1 MQNTLNSQDLAQQ
14 TADDIVKNLKPKDS
28 DEILDALKT
37 HYEVL
42 NKTQQMHIDF
52 LSEFIKNLKNLQTKD
67 KESLDNLKKQVLSHV
82 LKSQTK

>member
-14 TADDIVKNLKPKDS
+14 TADDIVNNLKPS
-28 DEILDALKT
+28 NDEILDALKN

-42 NKTQQMHIDF
+42 NRTQQMHIDF